1 MSTVILGG
9 GIIGCSIA
17 YYLTSDSSPH
27 KTEEVHIV
35 ESSSQLFSAA
45 SGYAA
50 GFLAKDWFAS
60 SVAPL
65 GALSFNLHRE
75 LAAEHGGAEK
85 WGYMKSTALG
95 LDVGHEHLGARKGAR
110 GDDWLRQGT
119 SRREAAARLQ
129 DPSMTVKHDESPA
142 WLTRQEGGRV
152 ENISHG
158 ETAAQVDPLRLCRFL
173 MDTAVARGVKLHQPA
188 QATSIITDPRTGTL
202 DGIKI
207 QDLNTKTESII
218 PCRNLVICAGPWT
231 PHVFKTLFPSSGARI
246 PISPLAG
253 YSLLLHS
260 PRHTLDHERE
270 QYGGRSHAVF
280 TTHPTSCG
288 FSPEIFS
295 RQGAEIYIAGLNSS
309 QIPLPA
315 RAEDYPAAVQREQM
329 DKLKQVAVRLLGKPA
344 EGRTESSD
352 DVPNVDDL
360 EVVREALCF
369 RPVTNRGTPIV
380 SRVRDDLL
388 GGDVRTGFEDGP
400 GEGRKKGGVFIASG
414 HGPWGI
420 SLSLGTGKVVAEMI
434 DDVETSADI
443 TGLGV

>member
-1 MSTVILGG
+1 
-9 GIIGCSIA
+9 
-17 YYLTSDSSPH
+17 
-27 KTEEVHIV
+27 
-35 ESSSQLFSAA
+35 
-45 SGYAA
+45 
-50 GFLAKDWFAS
+50 
-60 SVAPL
+60 
-65 GALSFNLHRE
+65 
-75 LAAEHGGAEK
+75 
-85 WGYMKSTALG
+85 
-95 LDVGHEHLGARKGAR
+95 
-110 GDDWLRQGT
+110 
-119 SRREAAARLQ
+119 
-129 DPSMTVKHDESPA
+129 
-142 WLTRQEGGRV
+142 
-152 ENISHG
+152 
-158 ETAAQVDPLRLCRFL
+158 